1 MTIEMDRKKFT
12 TAERLVNYLMVKSC
26 STEDFG
32 LFQGKTGLSIAIL
45 SYGRLTQNPV
55 YLDFAFFLM
64 EQSLSQLEKLPIF
77 DFGYGQTGVG
87 WGWEYISAIHPIQK
101 HYTDRL
107 NGLDKNVKE
116 NMQQEQ
122 SNETLYLL
130 HYVLARMA
138 GCKARSEN
146 TLFTVQ
152 DVDLLANR
160 ADGFSQTDLSPE
172 NYRPDITAFMDI
184 NAGNCIDMD
193 NVSIRDGL
201 SMMLMR
207 QILPQ
212 L

>member
-1 MTIEMDRKKFT
+1 MVTCFWSLLSIISIGASPYSAYNGLSTTWIQAVRSVQSMTIEMDRKKFT
-12 TAERLVNYLMVKSC
+12 TAERLVNYLMVK
-26 STEDFG
+26 
-32 LFQGKTGLSIAIL
+32 
-45 SYGRLTQNPV
+45 
-55 YLDFAFFLM
+55 
-64 EQSLSQLEKLPIF
+64 SLSQLEKLPIF

-160 ADGFSQTDLSPE
+160 ADGFSQTDLSPIWK
-172 NYRPDITAFMDI
+172 N
-184 NAGNCIDMD
+184 
-193 NVSIRDGL
+193 
-201 SMMLMR
+201 
-207 QILPQ
+207 Q
-212 L
+212 LFK

>member
-12 TAERLVNYLMVKSC
+12 TAERLVNYLMVK
-26 STEDFG
+26 
-32 LFQGKTGLSIAIL
+32 
-45 SYGRLTQNPV
+45 
-55 YLDFAFFLM
+55 
-64 EQSLSQLEKLPIF
+64 SLSQLEKLPIF

-87 WGWEYISAIHPIQK
+87 WGWEYISAIYPIQK

-172 NYRPDITAFMDI
+172 NQM
-184 NAGNCIDMD
+184 MD
-193 NVSIRDGL
+193 NQDLATELADRGRLVFHQKYEI
-201 SMMLMR
+201 
-207 QILPQ
+207 QNVIAWYEQ
-212 L
+212 LESDL

>member
-1 MTIEMDRKKFT
+1 MVTCFWSLLSIISIGASPYSAYNGLSTTWIQAVRSVQSMTIEMDRKKFT
-12 TAERLVNYLMVKSC
+12 TAERLLNYLMIK
-26 STEDFG
+26 
-32 LFQGKTGLSIAIL
+32 
-45 SYGRLTQNPV
+45 
-55 YLDFAFFLM
+55 
-64 EQSLSQLEKLPIF
+64 SLSQLEKLPIF

-87 WGWEYISAIHPIQK
+87 WGWEYISAIYPIQK

-172 NYRPDITAFMDI
+172 NQM
-184 NAGNCIDMD
+184 MD
-193 NVSIRDGL
+193 NQDLASELADRGRLVFHQKYEI
-201 SMMLMR
+201 
-207 QILPQ
+207 QNVIAWYEQ
-212 L
+212 LESDL